1 MVACRCSNRW
11 RCGICRPLGSPIGL
25 LLRLVLNVLSFLSVV
40 ALPLMLLA
48 TPAWAQ
54 RAALPAPPPVAA
66 QAYVL
71 LDATTSTVLAAQN
84 AAQAVEPASL
94 TKLMSAYVV
103 FDALRGGRVKLADRF
118 VMSERA
124 ARMPGSRMLAPQG
137 ESVTVEDLLKGMIVQ
152 SANDATVAL
161 AEGVA
166 GSVESFVDRMNR
178 QAQALS
184 LRQTRFINPEGFTAP
199 GHTTTAND
207 LATLSMRLLQ
217 DFPEYAGF
225 YAIQRW
231 RYPGTPAANEVNRN
245 VLLFRDP
252 TVDGL
257 KTGFTQAAGFCIVAT
272 ARRLLPGL
280 GDGADGQRRL
290 IAVVLGASSD
300 NARAAE
306 AQKLLNWGY
315 TATSVVRLFA
325 PGQPVATPPIWQGK
339 SSRVALGLP
348 QGIVVNVPAGQASPL
363 RTELVRNDP
372 ILAPKQRGEALGSLR
387 VFNIRNELV
396 TEVPL
401 QVLETVPEAGLWGRF
416 WGALRLWLQ

>member
-1 MVACRCSNRW
+1 LNVFSLLFVAPLQRCVVGLL
-11 RCGICRPLGSPIGL
+11 CGL
-25 LLRLVLNVLSFLSVV
+25 LLLVV
-40 ALPLMLLA
+40 AMPS
-48 TPAWAQ
+48 WAQ
-54 RAALPAPPPVAA
+54 RAALPTPPSVAA
-66 QAYVL
+66 QAYML
-71 LDATTSTVLAAQN
+71 LDATTDTVLAARN
-84 AAQAVEPASL
+84 AAQPVEPASL

-103 FDALRGGRVKLADRF
+103 FDALRGGRIKLTDRF
-118 VMSERA
+118 VISERA

-137 ESVTVEDLLKGMIVQ
+137 EFVSVEDLLKGMIVQ
-152 SANDATVAL
+152 SGNDATVAL

-166 GSVESFVDRMNR
+166 GTIESFVNRMNR
-178 QAQALS
+178 QAQALG
-184 LRQTRFINPEGFTAP
+184 LRQTRFVNPEGSSAP
-199 GHTTTAND
+199 GHISTAAD
-207 LATLSMRLLQ
+207 LAILSQRLLQ
-217 DFPEYAGF
+217 DFPQYAGF

-257 KTGFTQAAGFCIVAT
+257 KTGYTQASGFCIVAS
-272 ARRLLPGL
+272 ARRFLPGL
-280 GDGADGQRRL
+280 GEGQDGQRRL
-290 IAVVLGASSD
+290 IVVVLGASSD

-348 QGIVVNVPAGQASPL
+348 QGILVNVPAGHSGPL
-363 RTELVRNDP
+363 RTELVRYEP
-372 ILAPKQRGEALGSLR
+372 ILAPKQRGETLGSLR
-387 VFNIRNELV
+387 VFNVRNELMV
-396 TEVPL
+396 EIPL